1 MQKQLHVPRSA
12 TADWIPLSRSLV
24 LIFSRKRLFG
34 WSSVLFLITITLT
47 WIGYLVTVD
56 FIDQLTGNFTAA
68 APATGSILG
77 WIKYSGWLVSSWLFL
92 IVSRIVAF
100 YLAFLLAYSL
110 STPGYVFLSIA
121 AEKMYAGKDFDA
133 EANFSVAGF
142 FADIFEGIKIAFFG
156 ILVTIAALFVNFIPV
171 IGQAVVFL
179 LYTYYS
185 ALLFVDYPAS
195 RRRWSLGRK
204 LRWLRTHSSP
214 AFRLGV
220 LPALVSMIPLVNIFA
235 IALLFPLLTVHT
247 TLNFS
252 AIELAG
258 KPSLIN
264 KPGDFHGQ
272 RN

>member
-1 MQKQLHVPRSA
+1 MQKQLHLPRGL
-12 TADWIPLSRSLV
+12 TPDWIPLSRSLV
-24 LIFSRKRLFG
+24 LIFSRLRLLS
-34 WSSVLFLITITLT
+34 WSFLLFLVTIGLT
-47 WIGYLVTVD
+47 WVGYLVTVG
-56 FIDQLTGNFTAA
+56 FIDQLTGNFTAT
-68 APATGSILG
+68 APATDTILG

-110 STPGYVFLSIA
+110 STPGYVFLSTA
-121 AEKMYAGKDFDA
+121 AEKIYAGKNFDA
-133 EANFSVAGF
+133 DANFSVTGF

-156 ILVTIAALFVNFIPV
+156 LVVTFAALAVNFIPV
-171 IGQAVVFL
+171 IGQAAVFL

-195 RRRWSLGRK
+195 RRHWSLGRK
-204 LRWLRTHSSP
+204 LRWLRTHSSS

-220 LPALVSMIPLVNIFA
+220 FPALISMIPFVNIFA
-235 IALLFPLLTVHT
+235 IALFFPLLTVHA

-258 KPSLIN
+258 KTVTSSRS
-264 KPGDFHGQ
+264 GDFHGQ